1 MFKFIY
7 IFYMQWY
14 SEYASCFSRK
24 NAASEGCACVADME
38 VENVEELFVSLQ
50 LEEDLKLSCIETTP
64 TLDVNLGELWYP
76 SQL

>member
-1 MFKFIY
+1 MH
-7 IFYMQWY
+7 WN

-24 NAASEGCACVADME
+24 NAASEGCACIADME

-50 LEEDLKLSCIETTP
+50 LTDLKKSAKIIKMI
-64 TLDVNLGELWYP
+64 LDWNHPNLNCQLGELWYP